1 MRGTALTVIL
11 VLAIM
16 VATTVV
22 AVGAYQQNPVDEV
35 KERREEIQEDR
46 ADTVQKRIELI
57 ITRFDNNKDRHI
69 AAYNKVKSQLK
80 EIADAL
86 EAKGYD
92 VVKIRGD
99 YRELDLKIKKAA
111 TDYAAFIK
119 KLEEAAELEPGASG
133 GQFAATIQEARS
145 LLRVFRE
152 DILDIRH
159 FYQTVIRKDLEDLKE
174 QNPPESSL
182 RAPAIPLL
190 AVVRVV
196 S

>member
-1 MRGTALTVIL
+1 MRRTALTVFL
-11 VLAIM
+11 VIVIM
-16 VATTVV
+16 VTTTVV
-22 AVGAYQQNPVDEV
+22 AVGAFQQSRADEV
-35 KERREEIQEDR
+35 KERREEVQEER

-57 ITRFDNNKDRHI
+57 ITRFDNNKERHI

-86 EAKGYD
+86 EAEGYD
-92 VVKIRGD
+92 VVRIRGD
-99 YRELDLKIKKAA
+99 YRELDLKIKKTA

-133 GQFAATIQEARS
+133 GQFAQVLQEARS

-174 QNPPESSL
+174 QNPAESSL
-182 RAPAIPLL
+182 EAPATPLL
-190 AVVRVV
+190 AVARCR
-196 S
+196 